1 MITPAYG
8 LTATERVLP
17 SFTLDWTTGLV
28 QSTVDVTRAGV
39 ATFIGSG
46 GLIQSATAD
55 TQRVDY
61 STGTAG
67 LLVEESRT
75 NLVTYSDNYDDASWT
90 HNTATITPDT
100 TDTVSPDGTF
110 NADAW
115 VPDSGVTPEVSKNIT
130 VVANTNHAASIFVK
144 AKGDAVGIRLECS
157 ASSNGFR
164 GVFNLL
170 TGTVIS
176 AFAIGTGAYVAG
188 SARIEALPNDW
199 YRISLVGI
207 GASSVGTVTA
217 YRFRL
222 VDASGGV
229 VAGDGTRG
237 LYIYGSQLEAGAFP
251 TSYIPTE
258 ASAVT
263 RNADVATVSDLS
275 WFNATEGALFA
286 RCSALT
292 TNLGGNKYIFSL
304 CDDSA
309 TNAIALR
316 YGGGGTTTTFA
327 VIDSGSA
334 TVNTQVGTFAANEI
348 TPFLGS
354 YKLNNSATARN
365 GGSVSTDLS
374 CTIPTGIDT
383 VVIGSV
389 SSAGASIMSGHIYK
403 LAYWSQ
409 RITNA
414 EVQAF
419 SKG

>member
-1 MITPAYG
+1 MITPSYG

-28 QSTVDVTRAGV
+28 QSAVDVTRAGV
-39 ATFIGSG
+39 ATFFGSN
-46 GLIQSATAD
+46 GLIQSALAD
-55 TQRVDY
+55 TQRIDY
-61 STGTAG
+61 LTGTAG

-75 NLVTYSDNYDDASWT
+75 NICLYSEDFSQWDGAFVDVTTAGASIVDGVSW
-90 HNTATITPDT
+90 NKLITANGSNLQLGTSKNLTNLTAAAGTWSWSVFAKADEFDRVGLRLRDEAAAGNNISATFDL
-100 TDTVSPDGTF
+100 TDGSIAVAAANAGTF
-110 NADAW
+110 TGATASVVDYGGG
-115 VPDSGVTPEVSKNIT
+115 VYRCILTGVT
-130 VVANTNHAASIFVK
+130 
-144 AKGDAVGIRLECS
+144 
-157 ASSNGFR
+157 
-164 GVFNLL
+164 
-170 TGTVIS
+170 
-176 AFAIGTGAYVAG
+176 TGATALRPQVAPLD
-188 SARIEALPNDW
+188 ST
-199 YRISLVGI
+199 
-207 GASSVGTVTA
+207 AST
-217 YRFRL
+217 
-222 VDASGGV
+222 
-229 VAGDGTRG
+229 GDGTSG
-237 LYIYGSQLEAGAFP
+237 ILVIGAQLEAGAFP